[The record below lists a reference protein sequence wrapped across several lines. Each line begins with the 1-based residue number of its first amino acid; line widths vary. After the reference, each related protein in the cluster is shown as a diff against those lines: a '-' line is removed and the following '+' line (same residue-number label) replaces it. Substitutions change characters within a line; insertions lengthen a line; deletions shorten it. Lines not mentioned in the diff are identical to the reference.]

1 MKALKFLLLT
11 VLALAFTDVSAQADK
26 WPALREVQTVMA
38 QTFDAAKS
46 GNLQP
51 IKTRSEELM
60 AKSAALLKSDIPA
73 DLRTNAI
80 LGAAEK
86 LQMRS
91 KALHKMVQAQAPD
104 ADITQS
110 LTDLNIL
117 LQEIVKLAK

>member
-1 MKALKFLLLT
+1 MKAFKFLILT
-11 VLALAFTDVSAQADK
+11 FLTLAFTDVSAQTDK
-26 WPALREVQTVMA
+26 WPALKEVQTVMA
-38 QTFDAAKS
+38 QTFDAAKN

-60 AKSAALLKSDIPA
+60 NKSAALLKSDIPA

-91 KALHKMVQAQAPD
+91 KALHKLVQSKAPD
-104 ADITQS
+104 ADISQA

-117 LQEIVKLAK
+117 LQETVKLIK